1 MIKRKHI
8 YLFLFIGFKLT
19 SQEYLPKS
27 EGEIIR
33 HKYYTLSYNEDHE
46 QANWVHYKLNPT
58 LLDGTMPR
66 INSFKA
72 DPNVSTKSAELSDY
86 KGSGYDR
93 GHLAPAGDIKYSKES
108 MIESFFLSNMSP
120 QNPSFNGGI

>member
-46 QANWVHYKLNPT
+46 EANWVHYRLNPT
-58 LLDGTMPR
+58 FLNGTTPR

-72 DPNVSTKSAELSDY
+72 DPNVSTKSAELSG
-86 KGSGYDR
+86 GSR
-93 GHLAPAGDIKYSKES
+93 PLFH
-108 MIESFFLSNMSP
+108 P
-120 QNPSFNGGI
+120 QQKLELT